1 MRLVGA
7 TDAFIRAPFLIE
19 GFAKGLVGGVLALL
33 LTGALY
39 VGIGRFVVEA
49 TFFGP
54 GLALLGVLTGG
65 ALGVLASAV
74 AVGRH
79 LREVP

>member
-7 TDAFIRAPFLIE
+7 TDRFIRAPFLIE
-19 GFAKGLVGGVLALL
+19 GFAKGLLGGVLALV
-33 LTGALY
+33 LTAILFAGL
-39 VGIGRFVVEA
+39 GRFVVQA
-49 TFFGP
+49 AFFGP
-54 GLALLGVLTGG
+54 GLALLGVLGG
-65 ALGVLASAV
+65 AGLGVLASAV